1 MAKEIFIDL
10 LAGAYHLQR
19 EYVLE
24 KHLVYSIKICAN
36 IDRYFSLDVQLNRFD
51 SSLKHYFFAADD
63 REANMKKWQEITD
76 YIATATEPQRRGRA
90 QESRIF
96 QPLRRC
102 RDQRNL

>member
-1 MAKEIFIDL
+1 MAKETFIDL
-10 LAGAYHLQR
+10 LAAAYHLQR

-36 IDRYFSLDVQLNRFD
+36 IDRYFSLDVQLNRFG

-76 YIATATEPQRRGRA
+76 YIATATEPIETVWERVEKLKASIHGKKK
-90 QESRIF
+90 
-96 QPLRRC
+96 
-102 RDQRNL
+102 